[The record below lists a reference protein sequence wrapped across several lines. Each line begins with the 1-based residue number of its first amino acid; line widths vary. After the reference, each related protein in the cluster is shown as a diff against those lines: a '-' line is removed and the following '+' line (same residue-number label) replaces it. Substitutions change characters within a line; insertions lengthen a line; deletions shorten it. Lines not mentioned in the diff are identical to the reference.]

1 MTTIKSSFIQ
11 ARLALRVSSADCV
24 VSVFLSN
31 YPGFR
36 LRGPIPGD
44 QGCAVCGMALFEGT
58 VQQLQVR
65 LAKFDHLVDL
75 RVGRNISIPSDSGQF
90 DSILVS
96 H

>member
-1 MTTIKSSFIQ
+1 
-11 ARLALRVSSADCV
+11 
-24 VSVFLSN
+24 
-31 YPGFR
+31 
-36 LRGPIPGD
+36 
-44 QGCAVCGMALFEGT
+44 MALFEGT